1 MQMMTAT
8 IKHRMTEVG
17 EKVLRQLFN
26 ERVKIH
32 DYAEIKMKR
41 KHLVAADAEEL
52 FWVWLE
58 YIKSIGINEDK

>member
-1 MQMMTAT
+1 MKMMKAT
-8 IKHRMTEVG
+8 IKHRMTDVG

-32 DYAEIKMKR
+32 DYAEIETKNKN
-41 KHLVAADAEEL
+41 LVAADAEEL

-58 YIKSIGINEDK
+58 YVKSIGSNEDK